1 MRTRFVNHVDT
12 LDDMAER
19 SFSIS
24 RRFVSFVVT
33 RSQLVDK
40 LQVLV
45 RLAVQLEIGFVRRL
59 LGAPSAQVVAAD
71 REQSLV
77 LPLRAGQPIRQRRR
91 KTKSLHTR
99 HWTIDS
105 GSGSIVSGFRPGSA
119 SADDGPSPGLSR
131 QSLGR
136 SLGRRFCRGQFQA
149 GQWGRTGRWSPYCH
163 STETGSDEGKNWR
176 CWFWPALVL
185 WALLLLQPVPAAGRC
200 SDACPTACG
209 C

>member
-1 MRTRFVNHVDT
+1 
-12 LDDMAER
+12 MAER

-59 LGAPSAQVVAAD
+59 LGAQSAQVVAAD

-91 KTKSLHTR
+91 KTRCTPDTGAR
-99 HWTIDS
+99 ETDWD
-105 GSGSIVSGFRPGSA
+105 
-119 SADDGPSPGLSR
+119 PSFPGLSSDR
-131 QSLGR
+131 PVQVIA
-136 SLGRRFCRGQFQA
+136 RR
-149 GQWGRTGRWSPYCH
+149 
-163 STETGSDEGKNWR
+163 
-176 CWFWPALVL
+176 
-185 WALLLLQPVPAAGRC
+185 
-200 SDACPTACG
+200 
-209 C
+209 